1 MQPKHMDILLVTLL
15 ISEVQSSPCLLKA
28 NFSPSAHSKSPNAK
42 AMAIRTPQTYHM
54 KYSLQSQKNC
64 PRWKC
69 EAKLL
74 KIDQD
79 ILVIIWP
86 DFIYLAI
93 WILLDHYMHYVVL
106 HFFNVTMNCRYSDIP
121 IDDVRKVCPACRGI
135 CNCRVCLLG
144 DNVIKARVQE
154 ISAVDK
160 LEYLHSI
167 LASVLPVLKQI
178 YSDQCFE
185 IGVDTKAY
193 GIPVPLLT
201 FFSVIFI
208 RIISYF

>member
-1 MQPKHMDILLVTLL
+1 MVIPKLSSYCSHRKPLCIQCFFFKKKNCFRAFYSNMQPKHMDILLVTLL

-144 DNVIKARVQE
+144 DNVIKVFNLYQE
-154 ISAVDK
+154 FFPS
-160 LEYLHSI
+160 LLPYLFI
-167 LASVLPVLKQI
+167 I
-178 YSDQCFE
+178 FM
-185 IGVDTKAY
+185 
-193 GIPVPLLT
+193 LT
-201 FFSVIFI
+201 DFS
-208 RIISYF
+208 